1 VAGLHRENDQ
11 TGERKG
17 ETMRDVRIQKVLAEQ
32 GVCSRRAA
40 EQLIREGRVKL
51 NGRPVTVGDK
61 MDTLKDLLTVDG
73 QKVYVPK
80 KSEKYYYMMYKPRG
94 YITTTND
101 ERGRKT
107 VMDLIADVPVRV
119 YPVGRLDKDSEGLLL
134 LTNDGDFANLLTH
147 PSHGVSKLYRVTVRP
162 HATEEQIIALTDGVV
177 LDDGSKTLPAAIHVV
192 TDEPE
197 RTVLEMTI
205 REGKNRQIRRMC
217 EAVGLDVIRLR
228 RSALGAVKLGM
239 LQPGQYRELTSQ
251 EVTALRTA
259 ASRGK
264 ATATIAKNTAA
275 NAARRTAAGPHGPR
289 APKGAVAARKKRG
302 GNRG

>member
-1 VAGLHRENDQ
+1 MASE
-11 TGERKG
+11 
-17 ETMRDVRIQKVLAEQ
+17 RIQKVMAQQ

-40 EQLIREGRVKL
+40 EQLIEQGRVKI
-51 NGRPVTVGDK
+51 NGRPVSLGDK
-61 MDTLKDLLTVDG
+61 MDPARDVLSVDG
-73 QKVYVPK
+73 QRVYVPK
-80 KSEKYYYMMYKPRG
+80 RTEKYYYMLNKPRG

-107 VMDLIADVPVRV
+107 VMELMADIPVRV

-134 LTNDGDFANLLTH
+134 FTNDGDFANLLTH

-162 HATEEQIIALTDGVV
+162 HATEEQIISLTDGVV
-177 LDDGSKTLPAAIHVV
+177 LDDGSRTLPAVIHVV

-217 EAVGLDVIRLR
+217 ESVGLDVIRLK

-239 LQPGQYRELTSQ
+239 LQPGQYRELTQ
-251 EVTALRTA
+251 GEVNALRAAAQKGKVTAQ
-259 ASRGK
+259 
-264 ATATIAKNTAA
+264 IARNTQA
-275 NAARRTAAGPHGPR
+275 NAARRMARPHGVR
-289 APKGAVAARKKRG
+289 APKGGVAAKKR
-302 GNRG
+302 REVK

>member
-1 VAGLHRENDQ
+1 MECPAVP
-11 TGERKG
+11 
-17 ETMRDVRIQKVLAEQ
+17 RDGA
-32 GVCSRRAA
+32 
-40 EQLIREGRVKL
+40 
-51 NGRPVTVGDK
+51 
-61 MDTLKDLLTVDG
+61 
-73 QKVYVPK
+73 
-80 KSEKYYYMMYKPRG
+80 
-94 YITTTND
+94 
-101 ERGRKT
+101 
-107 VMDLIADVPVRV
+107 
-119 YPVGRLDKDSEGLLL
+119 
-134 LTNDGDFANLLTH
+134 
-147 PSHGVSKLYRVTVRP
+147 P

-251 EVTALRTA
+251 EVAALRTA

-264 ATATIAKNTAA
+264 ATATIAKKYGGQ
-275 NAARRTAAGPHGPR
+275 RR
-289 APKGAVAARKKRG
+289 APHRGWASRPARAKGAVAARKKTGEGTEDDRNAPHPG
-302 GNRG
+302 I